1 MNQSVLKDSRLYI
14 IFGITL
20 FGVSGVAS
28 LAPAF
33 PVIME
38 QFGLNETQVG
48 YLITVFT
55 VPGIVLTPVMGIL
68 ADRYG
73 RKTILIPSMALFGI
87 GGFLCAFQETYQMLL
102 VMRFIQ
108 GVGASALGSLNVT
121 LIGDLFEGKR
131 RGEVMG
137 LNASVLSIGTAS
149 FPAIG
154 GALAAID
161 WRTIFYIPA
170 LIIPLIAIVYFN
182 LNVPALKGKVKF
194 WDYMNRVWDTINR
207 KIVWGL
213 FISNILAFVVL
224 YGAYLTFLPLM
235 VKERFDV
242 GTLTIGSIMSLMSI
256 TTALTSSQ
264 YSRIVE
270 KFTTYKMLYASSV
283 LYAISLSV
291 YAFADSWPLLIL
303 ATILFGLAHGSFI
316 PNVQTMLVGLAPL
329 SERAAFMSVNGMVL
343 RIGQSIGPVFAAF
356 FFIGGH
362 FSYVFLIS
370 AVLALSM
377 FVFVKFMVL
386 PEPQKT

>member
-194 WDYMNRVWDTINR
+194 RDYLTRVWNTINR

-242 GTLTIGSIMSLMSI
+242 GTLTIGGIMSLMSI

-362 FSYVFLIS
+362 FSYVFLVS
-370 AVLALSM
+370 AFLALSI